1 MFYGNIDCI
10 ITEFHEFLLAIKC
23 ATNQIFYCIETS
35 LMHGS
40 GCKAAGTLS
49 TRDVSGGVSSARVV
63 KLYHASTSAP
73 PVTAPRPHRAPCCLP
88 ALAIAKCPLLT
99 ILSTVLSILSDCQF
113 ILSSHKHLCTLNM

>member
-10 ITEFHEFLLAIKC
+10 ITEFHEFLLAIKS

-35 LMHGS
+35 LMRGS

-63 KLYHASTSAP
+63 KLYHASICASRYRAAA
-73 PVTAPRPHRAPCCLP
+73 APRALLSPSTRYCQMSTTHYFVYCSICSIGLP
-88 ALAIAKCPLLT
+88 VY
-99 ILSTVLSILSDCQF
+99 SQF
-113 ILSSHKHLCTLNM
+113 T